1 MTSDTL
7 IYSYYFVGGALL
19 LLVLLGIVVS
29 ANMPGMEKW
38 SKRFFVA
45 SFSILVLSIAA
56 YFVDLFIY
64 ADPNLA
70 LVEKITAFFETFLPS
85 LLMPLLTVYILYRCK
100 VNWRKSALFY
110 VVIALWA
117 VLTILLGVAQFTD
130 FIYYVT
136 PDNQFV
142 RGSWYSIIIVP
153 MIGLIIANII
163 GTIIYRKKLTK
174 KNFVAFL
181 VYLIPL
187 MVVMTVHIFVSVFL
201 FIIIAVSISALSMF
215 AIILT
220 DQVDQY
226 MRQQREIA
234 DQRASITVL
243 QMRPH
248 FIYNVMMSIYYLCEQ
263 DPKKAQQV
271 TLNFTTYLRKNFNA
285 ITGKAPILFEEELE
299 HTRAYLAVVQAQ
311 FEDRFVVEFNT
322 PHTLFRVPPLTL
334 QPLVENAVKYG
345 LDPDATEPLLV
356 FIKTEK
362 TDAGSV
368 IIVEDSGLGF
378 SEKDNGEPHVALNNI
393 RQRLELMCHGSLEI
407 SPREKGGTSVKVTI
421 PFDKTEYSA
430 N

>member
-1 MTSDTL
+1 MTSDAL

-29 ANMPGMEKW
+29 ANMPGLEKW

-64 ADPNLA
+64 TDPNLA

-142 RGSWYSIIIVP
+142 RGSWYSILIVP

-174 KNFVAFL
+174 KNFIAFL

-220 DQVDQY
+220 DQVEQY
-226 MRQQREIA
+226 MRQQHEIA

-271 TLNFTTYLRKNFNA
+271 TLDFTSYLRKNFNA
-285 ITGKAPILFEEELE
+285 LAVAAPIPFTDELE
-299 HTRAYLAVVQAQ
+299 HTRAYLAVEQAQ
-311 FEDRFVVEFNT
+311 FEDKLVVEYDTPNT
-322 PHTLFRVPPLTL
+322 MFRLPPLTL
-334 QPLVENAVKYG
+334 QPIVENAVKHG
-345 LDPDATEPLLV
+345 MDPDANEPLYIL
-356 FIKTEK
+356 IKTVK
-362 TDAGSV
+362 TDFGDE
-368 IIVEDSGLGF
+368 IIVEDNGPGISN
-378 SEKDNGEPHVALNNI
+378 EDNGEPHIALKNI
-393 RQRLELMCHGSLEI
+393 RERLFAIGADLTI
-407 SPREKGGTSVKVTI
+407 SPRKNGGTIVRIFLPGNLSQ
-421 PFDKTEYSA
+421 

>member
-1 MTSDTL
+1 MTSDAL
-7 IYSYYFVGGALL
+7 LYSYYFVGGALL

-45 SFSILVLSIAA
+45 SFFILVLSIAA

-136 PDNQFV
+136 PDNQFF
-142 RGSWYSIIIVP
+142 RGSWYFIIIVP

-174 KNFVAFL
+174 KNFIAFL

-201 FIIIAVSISALSMF
+201 FIIIAVCISALSMF

-220 DQVDQY
+220 DQVEQY

-271 TLNFTTYLRKNFNA
+271 TLDFTSYLRKNFNA
-285 ITGKAPILFEEELE
+285 LAVADPIPFTDELE
-299 HTRAYLAVVQAQ
+299 HTRAYLAVEQAQ
-311 FEDRFVVEFNT
+311 FEDKLVIEYDTPNT
-322 PHTLFRVPPLTL
+322 MFRLPPLTL
-334 QPLVENAVKYG
+334 QPIVENAVKHG
-345 LDPDATEPLLV
+345 MNPDANEPLYIL
-356 FIKTEK
+356 IKSAK
-362 TDAGSV
+362 TDLGDE
-368 IIVEDSGLGF
+368 IIVEDNGSGI
-378 SEKDNGEPHVALNNI
+378 SNEDNGEPHLALNNI
-393 RQRLELMCHGSLEI
+393 RERLSVIGATLTITPIENS
-407 SPREKGGTSVKVTI
+407 GTRVTVFL
-421 PFDKTEYSA
+421 PNTTETHR
-430 N
+430 

>member
-1 MTSDTL
+1 MMSDAL
-7 IYSYYFVGGALL
+7 LYSYYFVGGALL

-45 SFSILVLSIAA
+45 FFSILVLSIAA

-117 VLTILLGVAQFTD
+117 VLTILLGAAQFTD

-136 PDNQFV
+136 PDNQFF
-142 RGSWYSIIIVP
+142 RGSWYFIIIVP

-174 KNFVAFL
+174 KNFIAFL

-220 DQVDQY
+220 DQVEQY

-263 DPKKAQQV
+263 NPKKAQQV
-271 TLNFTTYLRKNFNA
+271 TLDFTSYLRKNFNA
-285 ITGKAPILFEEELE
+285 LAVAGPIPFTDELE
-299 HTRAYLAVVQAQ
+299 HTRAYLAVEQAQ
-311 FEDRFVVEFNT
+311 FEDKLVVEYDTPNT
-322 PHTLFRVPPLTL
+322 MFRLPPLTL
-334 QPLVENAVKYG
+334 QPIVENAVKHG
-345 LDPDATEPLLV
+345 MNPDANEPLYIL
-356 FIKTEK
+356 IKTVK
-362 TDAGSV
+362 TDFGDE
-368 IIVEDSGLGF
+368 IIVEDNGPGISN
-378 SEKDNGEPHVALNNI
+378 EDNGEPHLALNNI
-393 RQRLELMCHGSLEI
+393 RERLSVIGATLTITRIENS
-407 SPREKGGTSVKVTI
+407 GTRVTVFL
-421 PFDKTEYSA
+421 PNTTETHR
-430 N
+430 